1 MSGASGAVV
10 LRTENLTRTIGAAT
24 VVDGISTEV
33 HEGEVA
39 AVVGPSGCGKSS
51 FLRMLNRLDE
61 PTGGTVFLDGVDYRT
76 LDPRVL
82 RQRVGMVMQAAALF
96 PGTIGDNVRF
106 GPLQRGIRMGDSA
119 VAALLAQVGLAGFAG
134 RDVKE
139 LSGGEAQRVAI
150 ARAVANEPR
159 VLLLDEPTSALD
171 EESKRAIE
179 KLLLEVVAARRLT
192 CVLVTHDMVQA
203 ARIATTM
210 LLLRR
215 GRVLRSGPVKEVL
228 LAEYDLS

>member
-106 GPLQRGIRMGDSA
+106 GPLQRGLRLRDGA